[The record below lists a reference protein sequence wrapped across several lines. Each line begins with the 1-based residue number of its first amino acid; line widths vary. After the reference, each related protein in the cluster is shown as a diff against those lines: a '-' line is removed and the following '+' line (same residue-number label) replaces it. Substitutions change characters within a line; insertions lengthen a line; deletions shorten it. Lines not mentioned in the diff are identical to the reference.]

1 MTGVTINSFA
11 PVEPTQARVLIIG
24 SMPGKA
30 SLTAHQYY
38 AHPRN
43 AFWPILGHWLGFDS
57 TLPYE
62 QRLTQLTHHHIG
74 LWDAL
79 YQCERPSS
87 LDADI
92 VKTSIVP
99 NDFSAWFT
107 RHPQTQAVLC
117 NGTAA
122 YDNYR
127 KKVLPTLST
136 TDQTLPLHK
145 LPSTSPAHAS
155 LSFEQKKDQWRILLD
170 YL

>member
-1 MTGVTINSFA
+1 
-11 PVEPTQARVLIIG
+11 
-24 SMPGKA
+24 MPGKA
-30 SLTAHQYY
+30 SLNAHQYY

-43 AFWPILGHWLGFDS
+43 AFWPILGHWLGFDA

-62 QRLTQLTHHHIG
+62 ERLIQLQRHKVG

-99 NDFSAWFT
+99 NDFSGWFA
-107 RHPQTQAVLC
+107 RHPHTRSVLC
-117 NGTAA
+117 NGAA
-122 YDNYR
+122 AFDNYR
-127 KKVLPTLST
+127 KKVRPTLSLSE
-136 TDQTLPLHK
+136 QALPVHK

-155 LSFEQKKDQWRILLD
+155 MSFEQKKDQWRILLN

>member
-1 MTGVTINSFA
+1 MSGVAINSFP
-11 PVEPTQARVLIIG
+11 PVEPEQARVLIIG

-30 SLTAHQYY
+30 SLNAHQYY

-43 AFWPILGHWLGFDS
+43 AFWPILGHWLGFDAA
-57 TLPYE
+57 LPYE
-62 QRLTQLTHHHIG
+62 ERLVQLQRHNVG

-99 NDFSAWFT
+99 NDFAGWFA
-107 RHPQTQAVLC
+107 RHPETRAVLC

-122 YDNYR
+122 YDSYC
-127 KKVLPTLST
+127 KKVIPTLN
-136 TDQTLPLHK
+136 DPAQNIPALK

-155 LSFEQKKDQWRILLD
+155 LSADHKREQWEVLLD

>member
-1 MTGVTINSFA
+1 MTGAVINSFA
-11 PVEPTQARVLIIG
+11 PVEPDEARLLIIG

-30 SLTAHQYY
+30 SLNAHQYY

-43 AFWPILGHWLGFDS
+43 AFWPILGHWLGFDA

-62 QRLTQLTHHHIG
+62 QRLAQLTRHQIG

-92 VKTSIVP
+92 LTTSIVP
-99 NDFSAWFT
+99 NDFAGWFA
-107 RHPQTQAVLC
+107 RHPNTRAVLC
-117 NGTAA
+117 NGAAA
-122 YDNYR
+122 YDHYR
-127 KKVLPTLST
+127 KKALPTLSAA
-136 TDQTLPLHK
+136 DQARPVHK

-155 LSFEQKKDQWRILLD
+155 LSVAQKRDSWRILLD